1 MTCFRLDFCYKKGEK
16 NEEKGEWAFWGLQ
29 KESSWGRQ
37 RASARDPPMSF
48 CLVSRESFAFH
59 CHQILFEPLKYIS
72 VLKWESFFLSV
83 KPEFSSP
90 SSGRPLDRVI
100 LSSASEPLL
109 QLQRMKQ
116 SKDPFEA
123 ALEEQ
128 EESPPDPVGEDELNS
143 HTPNEAQNQTEG
155 AQNILVDD
163 DDDYDGLGSTI
174 KNPSHPSSSSTPKL
188 HSTSVNASVTAAVNN
203 KNKEYDDDEE
213 EENVDVELSKFPSS
227 ADPTKMAKMQAILSQ
242 FTEVQMSRYESF
254 RRSALQKSN
263 MRRLLVSITGS
274 QKISLPM
281 TIVVCGIAKMFV
293 GELVEKA
300 RMVMTER
307 KESGPIRPCH
317 IREAYRRLKLEGK
330 VPRRSVQRL
339 FR

>member
-1 MTCFRLDFCYKKGEK
+1 
-16 NEEKGEWAFWGLQ
+16 
-29 KESSWGRQ
+29 
-37 RASARDPPMSF
+37 
-48 CLVSRESFAFH
+48 
-59 CHQILFEPLKYIS
+59 
-72 VLKWESFFLSV
+72 
-83 KPEFSSP
+83 
-90 SSGRPLDRVI
+90 
-100 LSSASEPLL
+100 
-109 QLQRMKQ
+109 MKQ

-128 EESPPDPVGEDELNS
+128 EESPPDSPIGQDELNNE
-143 HTPNEAQNQTEG
+143 TPIETQNQTAAG
-155 AQNILVDD
+155 HNILVDD
-163 DDDYDGLGSTI
+163 DDYDDIGTNNN
-174 KNPSHPSSSSTPKL
+174 NPSHPSSSSTPML
-188 HSTSVNASVTAAVNN
+188 LSTSVNANVAAAAVTT
-203 KNKEYDDDEE
+203 KNKEFYDEEE

-227 ADPTKMAKMQAILSQ
+227 ADPAKMAKMQAILSQ
-242 FTEVQMSRYESF
+242 FTEDQMTRYESF

-293 GELVEKA
+293 GELVETA
-300 RMVMTER
+300 RIVMTER

-330 VPRRSVQRL
+330 VPKRSVQRL

>member
-1 MTCFRLDFCYKKGEK
+1 
-16 NEEKGEWAFWGLQ
+16 
-29 KESSWGRQ
+29 
-37 RASARDPPMSF
+37 
-48 CLVSRESFAFH
+48 
-59 CHQILFEPLKYIS
+59 
-72 VLKWESFFLSV
+72 
-83 KPEFSSP
+83 
-90 SSGRPLDRVI
+90 
-100 LSSASEPLL
+100 
-109 QLQRMKQ
+109 MKQ

-128 EESPPDPVGEDELNS
+128 EESAPDSPIGQDELNS
-143 HTPNEAQNQTEG
+143 QTPIETQNQTTSG
-155 AQNILVDD
+155 HNIVVD
-163 DDDYDGLGSTI
+163 DDDYDEIGTNI
-174 KNPSHPSSSSTPKL
+174 NNPSHPSSTSTPMPL
-188 HSTSVNASVTAAVNN
+188 STSVNANVGAAAAVTT

-227 ADPTKMAKMQAILSQ
+227 ADPAKMAKMQAILSQ
-242 FTEVQMSRYESF
+242 FTEDQMSRYESF

-293 GELVEKA
+293 GELVETA
-300 RMVMTER
+300 RIVMTER

-330 VPRRSVQRL
+330 VPKKSVQRL

>member
-1 MTCFRLDFCYKKGEK
+1 
-16 NEEKGEWAFWGLQ
+16 
-29 KESSWGRQ
+29 
-37 RASARDPPMSF
+37 
-48 CLVSRESFAFH
+48 
-59 CHQILFEPLKYIS
+59 
-72 VLKWESFFLSV
+72 
-83 KPEFSSP
+83 
-90 SSGRPLDRVI
+90 
-100 LSSASEPLL
+100 
-109 QLQRMKQ
+109 MKQ

-128 EESPPDPVGEDELNS
+128 EESPPDSPIGQDDLNS
-143 HTPNEAQNQTEG
+143 QTPIETHNQTAAG
-155 AQNILVDD
+155 HNILA
-163 DDDYDGLGSTI
+163 DDDYDDYDDIGTNN
-174 KNPSHPSSSSTPKL
+174 NPSHPSSTSTPML
-188 HSTSVNASVTAAVNN
+188 LSTSVNANVAAAAATT
-203 KNKEYDDDEE
+203 KNKEYYDDEE

-242 FTEVQMSRYESF
+242 FTENQMSRYESF

-293 GELVEKA
+293 GELVETA

-330 VPRRSVQRL
+330 VPKRSVQRL
-339 FR
+339 FH

>member
-1 MTCFRLDFCYKKGEK
+1 MAER
-16 NEEKGEWAFWGLQ
+16 
-29 KESSWGRQ
+29 SSRVIG
-37 RASARDPPMSF
+37 MGV
-48 CLVSRESFAFH
+48 LVD
-59 CHQILFEPLKYIS
+59 L
-72 VLKWESFFLSV
+72 VFLSDGHATAGV
-83 KPEFSSP
+83 FKSIIRL
-90 SSGRPLDRVI
+90 GHPLNRVI

-109 QLQRMKQ
+109 LLQRMKQ

-128 EESPPDPVGEDELNS
+128 EESPPDCPVGEDELNS

-163 DDDYDGLGSTI
+163 DDDYDGLGPTI

-188 HSTSVNASVTAAVNN
+188 HSTSVNASVAAAVNN

-213 EENVDVELSKFPSS
+213 EENVDVELSKFPTSG
-227 ADPTKMAKMQAILSQ
+227 DPTKMAKMQAILSQ
-242 FTEVQMSRYESF
+242 FTENQMSRYESF